1 MFRPFLTITLL
12 TLTILGVSLVGT
24 PGRLSA
30 QTQPS
35 YGADTLHPHMITLP
49 VRSFYR
55 GESKF
60 TLELADSASGGFS
73 DTLMVTGYDSTCT
86 VILNRTSKGAR
97 APGVIDNHPW
107 ITHGVQAKDML
118 ILNFMKPDTLTLD
131 VAIRKPY

>member
-1 MFRPFLTITLL
+1 MFRSFLTATLL
-12 TLTILGVSLVGT
+12 TLTILGVSLVGA

-35 YGADTLHPHMITLP
+35 YGAATIHPHTITLP
-49 VRSFYR
+49 ARSFYR

-73 DTLMVTGYDSTCT
+73 DTLMVPGYDSTCT
-86 VILNRTSKGAR
+86 VLVNRKSVSAR
-97 APGVIDNHPW
+97 APGVLDNHPY
-107 ITHGVQAKDML
+107 ITHGVQARNML
-118 ILNFMKPDTLTLD
+118 ILNFAKPDTLTLD